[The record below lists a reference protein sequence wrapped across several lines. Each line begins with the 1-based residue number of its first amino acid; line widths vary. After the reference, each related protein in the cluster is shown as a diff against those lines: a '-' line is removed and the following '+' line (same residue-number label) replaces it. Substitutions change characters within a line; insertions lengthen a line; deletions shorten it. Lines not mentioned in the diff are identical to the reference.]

1 MLEEQARGVREVQ
14 RSARHLNRVARGI
27 VTVLSYLMVL
37 IIALAMVDLV
47 FSIVGHGLSPPP
59 FRLEV
64 DEVLD
69 LFGYALLIMIG
80 IELIETIRAFLVD
93 RAFHV
98 EVVLLVA
105 IIAVARKII
114 VLKVEDM
121 SAMGLVGLGVIV
133 AALCGG
139 YFLVTRCMRKP
150 G

>member
-1 MLEEQARGVREVQ
+1 
-14 RSARHLNRVARGI
+14 
-27 VTVLSYLMVL
+27 MVL

-47 FSIVGHGLSPPP
+47 CTIGEHSLSPPA

-64 DEVLD
+64 GEVLD

-98 EVVLLVA
+98 EVVVLVA

-114 VLKVEDM
+114 VLNVEAV
-121 SAMGLVGLGVIV
+121 SAMSLVGLGAIV

-139 YFLVTRCMRKP
+139 YFLITRCARKP
-150 G
+150 

>member
-1 MLEEQARGVREVQ
+1 
-14 RSARHLNRVARGI
+14 
-27 VTVLSYLMVL
+27 MVL